1 MPEAVTLRERLRAR
15 AVLGTFVQTPHP
27 VTAEFLSGFGLD
39 FLCIDAEHAAMG
51 VETVQALVAAAAP
64 VAALVRVAENSAAHV
79 GAALDSGAAGVLVP
93 PGELG
98 RRNGRRRAVRAVPA
112 PRRARCRSRPRRR
125 LRPLAGRVPRT
136 RERAARRRGAGRD
149 ARRAR
154 PARRDPGRRRRRCRL
169 LLRPRRPRALARRS
183 PRRGGGVRGRRERI
197 RARALAAGR
206 TVGAH
211 ANGAVDAAHWL
222 ARGAHLLTLGSDLT
236 FLAAGLV
243 EARGRLEELTA

>member
-1 MPEAVTLRERLRAR
+1 MPEAVTLREHLRAR

-64 VAALVRVAENSAAHV
+64 VAALVRVAENGAAHV

-93 PGELG
+93 RVSSGAEAAA
-98 RRNGRRRAVRAVPA
+98 AVRF
-112 PRRARCRSRPRRR
+112 ARYP
-125 LRPLAGRVPRT
+125 PLG
-136 RERAARRRGAGRD
+136 ERGAG
-149 ARRAR
+149 
-154 PARRDPGRRRRRCRL
+154 PGRAGGYGRSLDEYLGRANEQLVVAVQVETRAALDRL
-169 LLRPRRPRALARRS
+169 DEILAVAGVDVVFFGPGDLALS
-183 PRRGGGVRGRRERI
+183 LGVPLGGEKVYEAVESGF
-197 RARALAAGR
+197 ARALAAGR

-222 ARGAHLLTLGSDLT
+222 ARGARLLTLGSDLT